1 MPEISFFKNFSK
13 IADLWPWKK
22 EGEGVLGIDFGS
34 SSVKLVELKKRKER
48 AALMTYG
55 ELALGPYGGTEVGR
69 VAKLVEAK
77 AKEALWDLMKEA
89 SAKSKKAIVAVSA
102 RSSFVTVIE
111 MPLMSEKEAA
121 EAIQFEARR
130 YIPVSLSE
138 VILDWWIIPE
148 TFGAEIESGEDEGL
162 GKKKKMMSVLLVAIH
177 RDVIEKYR
185 TFIRSAGVEIENFEI
200 EIFSASRALVGSDLS
215 PLILIDIGASSI
227 KMTVVDYGIVRM
239 VHVYDRG
246 SQALTDSLS
255 GAMSVDFARAEE
267 MKRAVGLSSKP
278 EHQELNS
285 IIEPI
290 LDAFLAEAGRLMADY
305 RRKSGRSVS
314 RAILYGGGS
323 LLKGLTDKTAERLG
337 LEVSLG
343 QPFGRLEYP
352 LLVEPAA
359 KEVGPAFATAIG
371 LGLRGLK

>member
-1 MPEISFFKNFSK
+1 MAEISFFKKLPLPTGF
-13 IADLWPWKK
+13 WPWKK
-22 EGEGVLGIDFGS
+22 EGESVLGVDFGS
-34 SSVKLVELKKRKER
+34 SSVKLVELKRRKER
-48 AALMTYG
+48 ASLMTYG

-69 VAKLVEAK
+69 VAKLVEEK
-77 AKEALWDLMKEA
+77 ASEALRDLMKEA
-89 SAKSKKAIVAVSA
+89 SAKSKTAIVAIPV

-130 YIPVSLSE
+130 YIPVSLAE
-138 VILDWWIIPE
+138 VLLDWWVIPE
-148 TFGAEIESGEDEGL
+148 TFGLESGAPEDEGL
-162 GKKKKMMSVLLVAIH
+162 GKKKKMMSVLLVAIYK
-177 RDVIEKYR
+177 DMIEKYR
-185 TFIRSAGVEIENFEI
+185 AFIQVAGLKIENFEI

-215 PLILIDIGASSI
+215 PLLLIDVGASSI
-227 KMTVVDYGIVRM
+227 KMTVADYGIVRM

-246 SQALTDSLS
+246 SQAITDALS

-267 MKRAVGLSSKP
+267 MKRAVGLSPRP
-278 EHQELNS
+278 EHQELKS
-285 IIEPI
+285 VIEPI
-290 LDAFLAEAGRLMADY
+290 LDAFLAEAVRLMADY

-323 LLKGLTDKTAERLG
+323 LLKGLTEKTAERLG

-359 KEVGPAFATAIG
+359 KEVGPVFASSIG
-371 LGLRGLK
+371 LALRGLK